1 MKDGDKLTEQI
12 NEAIKAHFL
21 IRIIKLDPEYKPP
34 WWYFE
39 DYLRANKN

>member
-1 MKDGDKLTEQI
+1 MKDGDKL
-12 NEAIKAHFL
+12 IKQLNQAVKVRNL
-21 IRIIKLDPEYKPP
+21 IRVIKLDPEYKPP